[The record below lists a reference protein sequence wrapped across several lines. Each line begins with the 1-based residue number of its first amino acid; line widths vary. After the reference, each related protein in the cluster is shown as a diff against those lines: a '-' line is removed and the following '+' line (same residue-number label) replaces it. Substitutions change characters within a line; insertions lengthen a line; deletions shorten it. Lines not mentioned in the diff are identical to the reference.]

1 MVLVVRLSFVIMC
14 LLAGFGVVW
23 ADTMDRIVAVVNG
36 DIILN
41 SELQEQ
47 LRLLVKMTP
56 ELKTDDPVKRAQI
69 EREVLNQMIRDRLA
83 DEEIRRLKIVVTSRE
98 IDESIEGIKQEN
110 HFTDAQLDSI
120 NQQQG
125 QTRAQFRNAI
135 KKEMERARLVERVL
149 KSKTIITQEQ
159 VDTFLNTNQASFSE
173 KRRLAIIFLPLAEG
187 GDARKT
193 EELDKLAQ
201 NVMTRLKGG
210 ADFAQIARE
219 NSKGP
224 AAQEGGDLGYMATG
238 ELAPPIEAAT
248 RGLKPGDTTDLIKT
262 PAGYFILKVLDIQ
275 REKQATIDANTRE
288 KARKQLLQM
297 EMNRKFV
304 DWVKDLESR
313 AFIQIS
319 L

>member
-14 LLAGFGVVW
+14 LLAGFGAVW

-36 DIILN
+36 GIILN

-47 LRLLVKMTP
+47 IRLLVKMTP

-69 EREVLNQMIRDRLA
+69 EREVLQQMVRDRLA
-83 DEEIRRLKIVVTSRE
+83 DEEIRRMKINVTPRD
-98 IDESIEGIKQEN
+98 IDEAIEGIKQEN
-110 HFTDAQLDSI
+110 RFTDAQLDAMI
-120 NQQQG
+120 QQQG
-125 QTRAQFRNAI
+125 QTRAQFREGI
-135 KKEMERARLVERVL
+135 KKEMERSRLVDRVL
-149 KSKTIITQEQ
+149 KSKTIVTQEQ
-159 VDTFLNTNQASFSE
+159 VDAFLNTNQASFSE

-193 EELDKLAQ
+193 EELDKLAKD
-201 NVMTRLKGG
+201 VMSRIKGG
-210 ADFAQIARE
+210 ADFAKIATE
-219 NSKGP
+219 YSKGP
-224 AAQEGGDLGYMATG
+224 AAQEGGDLGYVAVA

-248 RGLKPGDTTDLIKT
+248 RGLKPGETTDLIKT
-262 PAGYFILKVLDIQ
+262 PSGYFILKLVDVQ
-275 REKQATIDANTRE
+275 REKQTAIDANTRE
-288 KARKQLLQM
+288 KARKQLLQI
-297 EMNRKFV
+297 EMNRKFQ